1 MVLMYLH
8 GFRSTPMSKKGQI
21 MREAFSGRVQYL
33 APDLNTSPSY
43 VQTIIQEAIKGIA
56 PEELCLVGSSLGGF
70 YATWLAEKV
79 GCRAILLNPA
89 TEPWSV
95 INDYLGLQPI
105 GNTNR
110 FIEVKPEFADEVRQ
124 MNCERIH
131 PERYLVFCQHT
142 MRFWTG
148 IKQRANMQLV
158 AKFFCRA
165 ILMKSIILSNVCL
178 K

>member
-33 APDLNTSPSY
+33 APDLNTSPSH

-79 GCRAILLNPA
+79 GCRAILLNRRPCLGVLLMIIWVCS
-89 TEPWSV
+89 PSV
-95 INDYLGLQPI
+95 TQIAL
-105 GNTNR
+105 
-110 FIEVKPEFADEVRQ
+110 
-124 MNCERIH
+124 
-131 PERYLVFCQHT
+131 
-142 MRFWTG
+142 
-148 IKQRANMQLV
+148 
-158 AKFFCRA
+158 
-165 ILMKSIILSNVCL
+165 L
-178 K
+178 KLNPNLPMSSDR